1 MKPHKCVVG
10 HAEVQVAWGPHL
22 HLEWGQCWR
31 TEVNLQGLRLSA
43 QLVSELKGIV
53 GPPNWYQR
61 TEELVVWGTM
71 KHTETP
77 KTLLGC

>member
-31 TEVNLQGLRLSA
+31 TEVNLQGLRPSA

-53 GPPNWYQR
+53 GPPPTGIR
-61 TEELVVWGTM
+61 EL
-71 KHTETP
+71 KS
-77 KTLLGC
+77 